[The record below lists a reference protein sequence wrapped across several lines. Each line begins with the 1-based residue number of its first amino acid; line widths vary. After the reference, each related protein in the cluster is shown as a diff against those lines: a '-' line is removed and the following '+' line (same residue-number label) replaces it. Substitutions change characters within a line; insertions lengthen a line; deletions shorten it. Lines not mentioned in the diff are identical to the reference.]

1 MELFDE
7 TKKQY
12 DQKKIFNFYLDQL
25 TIQYEGKLM
34 LSRKDVAHTLS
45 MSESTLYRNM
55 QKGAD
60 LPPFKKI
67 GGGQYYFP
75 INGVASWLAKQAS

>member
-7 TKKQY
+7 SKKQY
-12 DQKKIFNFYLDQL
+12 EQKKIFNYYLDQL
-25 TIQYEGKLM
+25 TVQFQGKLV
-34 LSRKDVAHTLS
+34 LSRKEVANTLS

-55 QKGAD
+55 QKKAD

-67 GGGQYYFP
+67 GGGKYSFP
-75 INGVASWLAKQAS
+75 IDGVARWMAQQAS